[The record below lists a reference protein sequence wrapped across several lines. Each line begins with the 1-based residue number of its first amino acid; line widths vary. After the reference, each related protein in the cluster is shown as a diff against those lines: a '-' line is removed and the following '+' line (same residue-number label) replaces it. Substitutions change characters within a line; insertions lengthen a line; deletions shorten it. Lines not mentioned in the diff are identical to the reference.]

1 MAKKTAIAIVKAA
14 DYDLDEK
21 RAVEIQ
27 SSFQPMI
34 AEREV
39 LAKEFEI
46 IISQKE
52 VDGDLCQRAGALRRQ
67 LVKVRTGISEVHR
80 SQKHLFLQAGR
91 FVDAWKNAETLPVS
105 QMEDKLSAIETHFEN
120 IEAAKIATIQNARI
134 AKLREYEVPDELIPA
149 GLGQMVESVWEN
161 YLCGVVESHRQRK
174 ERERLAE
181 KELAAKVKAEAV
193 ERERLRVENE
203 QLKADADAREKA
215 EAARIAKEKK
225 AEAARKKE
233 HAEGVAKLLAERE
246 EREKLENE
254 KADREAAELKEIAD
268 TAARLKNKKHRTD
281 IDKAAIEMI
290 RLIDI
295 AFGEY
300 AVCDKLI
307 RAIANGE
314 IPNVTINY

>member
-1 MAKKTAIAIVKAA
+1 MAKKTALAIVKAS

-27 SSFQPMI
+27 SSFQPMV

-67 LVKVRTGISEVHR
+67 LVKIRTGISEVHR
-80 SQKHLFLQAGR
+80 SQKHLFLQAGQ
-91 FVDAWKNAETLPVS
+91 FVDAWKNAETLPGL
-105 QMEDKLSAIETHFEN
+105 QMEDKLYEIERHFEN
-120 IEAAKIATIQNARI
+120 IEAAKIETIQNARI
-134 AKLREYEVPDELIPA
+134 AKLREYEVPGELIPA
-149 GLGQMVESVWEN
+149 GLGRMADSVWEN
-161 YLCGVVESHRQRK
+161 YLGGVAESYRQRK
-174 ERERLAE
+174 EAERQAE
-181 KELAAKVKAEAV
+181 KERVAKIKAEAV

-233 HAEGVAKLLAERE
+233 HAEGVAKLLAERK
-246 EREKLENE
+246 EREKLERE
-254 KADREAAELKEIAD
+254 KADKEAAELNERKAA
-268 TAARLKNKKHRTD
+268 AAREKNQRHRH
-281 IDKAAIEMI
+281 AVELAIVEAMMI
-290 RLIDI
+290 VGGPDMLENTCVSII
-295 AFGEY
+295 E
-300 AVCDKLI
+300 
-307 RAIANGE
+307 AIVDGE